1 MQMVTVLCRNFMKKY
16 GINFEDPCVM
26 VYNNRD
32 STKFM
37 MLAIN
42 SVFIDNNNGLRGHA
56 DDFSQKYRVL

>member
-1 MQMVTVLCRNFMKKY
+1 MKKY